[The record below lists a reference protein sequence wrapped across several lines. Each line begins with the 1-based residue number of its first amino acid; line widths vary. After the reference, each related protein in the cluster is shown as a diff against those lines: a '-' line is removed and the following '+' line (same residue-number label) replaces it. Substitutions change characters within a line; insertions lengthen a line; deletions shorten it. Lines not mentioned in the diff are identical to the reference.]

1 MLFYRNFYD
10 FRLLKFTSINQHQQT
25 SLPNFFLLD
34 RLFVVA
40 AHCRACTKQCT
51 EITKNAV
58 QSTAFLLRIAEDSKG
73 KALNYAMQAEIF
85 ASRSNQPRREIEP
98 PLHLPRRSRF
108 ELPQAL
114 FHSRHSAYERL
125 LRGGQG
131 HASALGGA
139 RWQRLEVVGALFVRG
154 V

>member
-1 MLFYRNFYD
+1 MRSTITLFCY
-10 FRLLKFTSINQHQQT
+10 
-25 SLPNFFLLD
+25 
-34 RLFVVA
+34 
-40 AHCRACTKQCT
+40 CRAD
-51 EITKNAV
+51 AV
-58 QSTAFLLRIAEDSKG
+58 KDERSEVNHISGNVCARSAEESKG

-139 RWQRLEVVGALFVRG
+139 RWQWLKVVGALLVRG
-154 V
+154 VSG